1 MSELIILT
9 KKKEKEEKKEET
21 VQTPKISYDYSS
33 DLEELE
39 PKSYVRAGFIYHI
52 EHEGI
57 QIKSKSDLTKR
68 FNDFMKK
75 D

>member
-1 MSELIILT
+1 MA
-9 KKKEKEEKKEET
+9 KKKEEKKEDVEE
-21 VQTPKISYDYSS
+21 TPKKSSYDYNS

-52 EHEGI
+52 EHENI
-57 QIKSKSDLTKR
+57 EIKSKKDLEKIY
-68 FNDFMKK
+68 NDYMKK

>member
-1 MSELIILT
+1 MA
-9 KKKEKEEKKEET
+9 KKEKKQEKEDNG
-21 VQTPKISYDYSS
+21 SYDYIS

-39 PKSYVRAGFIYHI
+39 PKAYVRAGFIYRI

-57 QIKSKSDLTKR
+57 EIKSKSDLTKR

>member
-1 MSELIILT
+1 MA
-9 KKKEKEEKKEET
+9 KKEKKQEEDETKTKK
-21 VQTPKISYDYSS
+21 VSYDYNS

-39 PKSYVRAGFIYHI
+39 PKAYVRAGFIYRI

-57 QIKSKSDLTKR
+57 EIKSKSDLTKR

-75 D
+75 E